1 MNAASSKWFVIAVF
15 VALLTGPPIVQ
26 AIVEARRGDRPA
38 VLAVFS
44 RPPTPANLRAYET
57 SLQDTSVTARALR
70 PLMQAA
76 RFFLLGDAG
85 EKAIVGRGGWLFYEP
100 GVGFITQRPRPGDL
114 TVEGALAAVKA
125 FRDAL
130 DARGIRLIVMP
141 APNKE
146 SVYPDRLSASASAP
160 AGPPIGAE
168 TRAFLAVCETAGIE
182 LVHLFAIDAEAR
194 RRADTPL
201 YLGQDSHWTPEGLE
215 IAARAVAA
223 RILDRGW
230 LTPGAIRYD
239 TRPARIQEHGDLV
252 RMIRSPWI
260 ERYMPPEAIA
270 AQQVVRCDDGALF
283 RDDRSPE
290 VLVLGDSFLR
300 IFERDPPGGAG
311 FVAHLARL
319 TGRRVGSV
327 ISDGGASTLVRQALF
342 RRPQLLTHCKVVVWE
357 FVERDLRLGTEG
369 WQIVPLPPAEGPS
382 QSSRISE

>member
-1 MNAASSKWFVIAVF
+1 MNARSSKWFVIAVF

-44 RPPTPANLRAYET
+44 RLPTPSNLRAYED
-57 SLQDTSVTARALR
+57 SLQDASVTARSLR
-70 PLMQAA
+70 PLVQAA
-76 RFFLLGDAG
+76 QFFLLRDAG
-85 EKAIVGRGGWLFYEP
+85 EKAIVGRGGWLFYGP
-100 GVGFITQRPRPGDL
+100 GLGFITQRPRPGDS
-114 TVEGALAAVKA
+114 TVEGALAAVRA

-146 SVYPDRLSASASAP
+146 SVYPDRLSARAP
-160 AGPPIGAE
+160 APDGRPIGAE
-168 TRAFLAVCETAGIE
+168 TRAFLAECRAAGIE
-182 LVHLFAIDAEAR
+182 VVDLFALYSEAR

-201 YLGQDSHWTPEGLE
+201 YLEQDSHWTPEGLD

-230 LTPGAIRYD
+230 LRPGPSRYD
-239 TRPARIQEHGDLV
+239 DRPARIQEHGDLV

-260 ERYMPPEAIA
+260 EEYVPPQSIA
-270 AQQVVRCDDGALF
+270 AEQVVRRADGALF

-290 VLVLGDSFLR
+290 VLVLGDSFQR

-319 TGRRVGSV
+319 TGRRVGGV
-327 ISDGGASTLVRQALF
+327 ISDGGASTLVRQGLF
-342 RRPQLLTHCKVVVWE
+342 RRPQLLTHARVVVWE

-369 WQIVPLPPAEGPS
+369 WQIVPLPPKEATS
-382 QSSRISE
+382 QTSRIPE